1 MSTSK
6 KTPAS
11 VREGGPGSSH
21 ENAKKPSEA
30 QDHSTDHGKGH
41 THNGGHG
48 GKPHHDTGEHAKE
61 RAGRLPS
68 KGTDTVDL

>member
-30 QDHSTDHGKGH
+30 QDHKTDHGKGH
-41 THNGGHG
+41 THA
-48 GKPHHDTGEHAKE
+48 GKPHSDTGEHAKE
-61 RAGRLPS
+61 RAGKLPG
-68 KGTDTVDL
+68 KQGDTVDL